1 MAWSSLPMTPEK
13 IIQRGQIT
21 RYRWPIHIQI
31 VQNHRTHWLNIL
43 SEKFLWTA
51 KNYLKNLISATAENK
66 YGKIVN
72 CLDNHLNS
80 WKKRIKICNV
90 TLNKSCKTKTSMSFH
105 RIIYRI
111 DFFPLFIER
120 DKISTIPYASAHLLS
135 NNDIAIDTDLIS
147 TITKQQKQLSD
158 SNTIVRFPYGNRE
171 TNYQ

>member
-1 MAWSSLPMTPEK
+1 
-13 IIQRGQIT
+13 
-21 RYRWPIHIQI
+21 
-31 VQNHRTHWLNIL
+31 
-43 SEKFLWTA
+43 
-51 KNYLKNLISATAENK
+51 
-66 YGKIVN
+66 
-72 CLDNHLNS
+72 
-80 WKKRIKICNV
+80 
-90 TLNKSCKTKTSMSFH
+90 MSFH